1 MYTLNQFS
9 TSWQFCKEN
18 YKKCQC
24 KQNFLRLFVKHRGNI
39 YFDGCVQYQ
48 REWRLWIGLFGV
60 AYDDIV
66 QRLKINLYCNSKKKY
81 VFKAV
86 NDKIF

>member
-1 MYTLNQFS
+1 MDRS
-9 TSWQFCKEN
+9 
-18 YKKCQC
+18 
-24 KQNFLRLFVKHRGNI
+24 
-39 YFDGCVQYQ
+39 
-48 REWRLWIGLFGV
+48 FGV